1 MKSPKY
7 SKSTKKRVR
16 SKMYKGSKKRS
27 RVRSK
32 MYKGSKKRSPVRSKM
47 YKGSKKRSRVRSKMY
62 KGSKKRSRVRSKMY
76 KGSKKRS
83 RVRRSKK
90 KSKSK
95 VRIPIKQKGAL
106 FGYHVDMSA
115 KSRRSLLKRLLSKRK
130 ATYSQ
135 IIKRLNVLKI
145 YNKNRHPEISEKIK
159 RDIDFVHRHYEK
171 YSLVYQ
177 HKTSKT
183 RLKRKSKYKW

>member
-7 SKSTKKRVR
+7 SKKSKSKKR
-16 SKMYKGSKKRS
+16 MYKKGSKKRS

-32 MYKGSKKRSPVRSKM
+32 MYK
-47 YKGSKKRSRVRSKMY
+47 KGSKKRSRVRSKMY
-62 KGSKKRSRVRSKMY
+62 KKGSKKRSRVRSRVY
-76 KGSKKRS
+76 KKSSKKRS
-83 RVRRSKK
+83 RVKRR
-90 KSKSK
+90 SKSK
-95 VRIPIKQKGAL
+95 VRIPIRQKGLL
-106 FGYHVDMSA
+106 FGYHVDMTA

-159 RDIDFVHRHYEK
+159 RDIDFIHRHYQK
-171 YSLVYQ
+171 YSMVYQ
-177 HKTSKT
+177 RKVSRKT
-183 RLKRKSKYKW
+183 RSKRKSKYRYKM